1 MLRIKYFEEFKN
13 GQPFIVV
20 ISDRE
25 GLKSANEFFKT
36 KKGAFLNDSK
46 ITEFSDI
53 TKLNN
58 NSLYLNPKE
67 CQEIAQHFN
76 DLYNIN
82 EARHVY
88 FDIEA
93 LGNEIEVIISY
104 LEYN

>member
-1 MLRIKYFEEFKN
+1 MLDEVVSKGFELEANANPLN
-13 GQPFIVV
+13 GLNIRA
-20 ISDRE
+20 SY
-25 GLKSANEFFKT
+25 SY
-36 KKGAFLNDSK
+36 NDSK

-104 LEYN
+104 LEYNDLF